1 MNSRYYD
8 QKNMNNLLRIQK
20 TRLLADEKIL
30 NQAQR
35 SYLQAESVLKEREI
49 NIQSI
54 KKIIENTY
62 NYMTFKSSRYFSER
76 INRGY
81 EYLYWLNYDLEMHEY
96 YLTLE
101 EERVNEAKNEYILAK
116 KKWYKQKIKLEKIKE
131 KTLQI
136 NQIISVEKEVNEVE
150 SIYELGLSKGTN
162 YYG

>member
-1 MNSRYYD
+1 
-8 QKNMNNLLRIQK
+8 
-20 TRLLADEKIL
+20 
-30 NQAQR
+30 
-35 SYLQAESVLKEREI
+35 
-49 NIQSI
+49 
-54 KKIIENTY
+54 
-62 NYMTFKSSRYFSER
+62 
-76 INRGY
+76 
-81 EYLYWLNYDLEMHEY
+81 MHEY